1 MQQKAGIILF
11 GSGQPMTRTEERE
24 QAFILIFEKE
34 FNRDIPIEDII
45 TYANEADVFEESDF
59 SSLLAKSV
67 CENLETID
75 AIIEEFS
82 IGWKKSRLPKVTVS
96 ILRLA
101 ICEIMFVDSI
111 PEGVSINEAVELAKK
126 YATPQDAS
134 FINGI
139 LGKYSRSRTQ

>member
-1 MQQKAGIILF
+1 
-11 GSGQPMTRTEERE
+11 MTRTEERE
-24 QAFILIFEKE
+24 QAFVLIFEKE
-34 FNRDIPIEDII
+34 FNKEMSIEDII
-45 TYANEADVFEESDF
+45 TYANEAEVFEKSDF

-67 CENLETID
+67 YENLEQID
-75 AIIEEFS
+75 TVIDEFS
-82 IGWKKSRLPKVTVS
+82 IGWKKNRLPKVTVS

-101 ICEIMFVDSI
+101 ICEMMFVDSI

-139 LGKYSRSRTQ
+139 LGKYSRSKAE

>member
-1 MQQKAGIILF
+1 
-11 GSGQPMTRTEERE
+11 MTRTEERE
-24 QAFILIFEKE
+24 QAFVLIFEKE
-34 FNRDIPIEDII
+34 FNKDTSMDDII
-45 TYANEADVFEESDF
+45 TYANEADVFEESAF
-59 SSLLAKSV
+59 ASMLAKSV
-67 CENLETID
+67 CENLEQID
-75 AIIEEFS
+75 AVIDEFS

-101 ICEIMFVDSI
+101 ICEMLFVDSI

-139 LGKYSRSRTQ
+139 LGKYSRSKAQ